1 MRYIYLS
8 PHLDDAV
15 LSAGGLIYEQTR
27 RRLPV
32 EIWTFMAGFS
42 PEHELTDLART
53 MHKIWGARSAADSVR
68 ARRAEDQRAAGQVGA
83 KPVHFD
89 FVDAIYRRDLNGE
102 HLYTET
108 VSGTPHPA
116 EADLPAQIAQT
127 ILAWVKPDD
136 RLVCQLAIGS
146 HVDHVIVRQAVEM
159 LKLPLAYDADIP
171 YLWNHPADLVPKTAG
186 MKASI
191 QTVSESGFACWLEAI
206 GMYPSQ
212 LSSLFESPESMREK
226 LRAYWLEAQGIR
238 FWQVEQTTTAGLD
251 SRLKS

>member
-27 RRLPV
+27 KGIPV

-42 PEHELTDLART
+42 PEHELTDLARA

-68 ARRAEDQRAAGQVGA
+68 MRRAEDLQAAAMVGA

-89 FVDAIYRRDLNGE
+89 FVDAIYRRDLNGQ

-108 VSGTPHPA
+108 VSGSPHPA

-127 ILAWVKPDD
+127 VVAWVKPDD
-136 RLVCQLAIGS
+136 VLVCQLAIGA
-146 HVDHVIVRQAVEM
+146 HVDHVILRRAIEM
-159 LKLPLAYDADIP
+159 LKLSLVYDADIP
-171 YLWNHPADLVPKTAG
+171 YLLNHPEDLAPKTAG
-186 MKASI
+186 LRASLEP
-191 QTVSESGFACWLEAI
+191 VSEAGFECWLEAI
-206 GMYPSQ
+206 NAYASQ
-212 LSSLFESPESMREK
+212 LSSLFASPESMRER
-226 LRAYWLEAQGIR
+226 LHAYWQAERGIR
-238 FWQVEQTTTAGLD
+238 LWRPE
-251 SRLKS
+251 